1 MECLYDIPASD
12 ILNGVI
18 HTDSIGLFGC
28 QDTHYAG
35 YLIKDGGWYGIPYRA
50 LVPKFVGNLYVLGR
64 MLSSEFIS
72 YMSTRLTIAC
82 FVEGQAAGTAAVM
95 ALRAG
100 CQPAELDTNK
110 LRTALVQAGV
120 YLG

>member
-1 MECLYDIPASD
+1 M
-12 ILNGVI
+12 
-18 HTDSIGLFGC
+18 
-28 QDTHYAG
+28 G